1 MELKGASLRRGYELL
16 KGSDKKKKKNRA
28 KDVLEGMV
36 PKGNGGVGVVSCTEE
51 DGGVVRMKIVVRKS
65 ELKQLVEV
73 MSGVKSTML
82 SSMTVSVPSSTSVE
96 QRLNLLWK
104 KKYVS
109 THKCWSPVLQSIPE
123 EKLV

>member
-16 KGSDKKKKKNRA
+16 KGQKQKKNRLA
-28 KDVLEGMV
+28 KESNIV
-36 PKGNGGVGVVSCTEE
+36 PKGKGNGVVSCTEE
-51 DGGVVRMKIVVRKS
+51 VGGVVRMKIVVRKS

-73 MSGVKSTML
+73 MNGGVKSTMH
-82 SSMTVSVPSSTSVE
+82 VSSVE

-104 KKYVS
+104 KKYLS
-109 THKCWSPVLQSIPE
+109 RAKGNPQKCWSPVLQSIPE